1 LIGEPFSRDVPQLGF
16 GCAWLSGGRR
26 AETSLRLVE
35 AAFDNGIR
43 YFDIA
48 RMYMLGGAEGVLG
61 QFLPK
66 HRAEMVVT
74 SKAGIMPP
82 PGDRVRGLLHRAD
95 KVANRVFGKP
105 IPDREVYRFNVFDT
119 RSLRKSVDKSLR
131 ELRTDHLDALLLH
144 EVDVPH
150 LADGS
155 VMALLEKL
163 RGAGKIGSFGFA
175 STREQTDRL
184 VAQYGARVP
193 IIQTASTVLEDGLA
207 PLANRGKFFTITH
220 SVLAHALKDIVDR
233 LAGDD
238 AFRKRWASLTGLDP
252 VSREHVAELL
262 LAEALDANRDGVV
275 LFSSTSPA
283 RIADAARVAR
293 ERPYSPE
300 QIAGLREL
308 AAGFGDRTLQQA

>member
-1 LIGEPFSRDVPQLGF
+1 M
-16 GCAWLSGGRR
+16 GGRR

-35 AAFDNGIR
+35 AAFDSGIR

-66 HRAEMVVT
+66 HRSEIVVT

-82 PGDRVRGLLHRAD
+82 PGDRARRWLHRAD
-95 KVANRVFGKP
+95 KVANRFFGKP
-105 IPDREVYRFNVFDT
+105 IPDREVYRPNVFDIG
-119 RSLRKSVDKSLR
+119 SLRKSVDKSLR

-144 EVDVPH
+144 EVDTPH

-163 RGAGKIGSFGFA
+163 RDAGKIGSFGFA

-184 VAQYGARVP
+184 VAQYGASVP
-193 IIQTASTVLEDGLA
+193 IVQTASTVLKDGLA
-207 PLANRGKFFTITH
+207 PLAGRGKFITITH
-220 SVLAHALKDIVDR
+220 SVLADALKDIADR

-238 AFRKRWASLTGLDP
+238 AFRKQWVTLTGLDP
-252 VSREHVAELL
+252 ASREGVAELL
-262 LAEALDANRDGVV
+262 LAEALQANRDGIV

-283 RIADAARVAR
+283 RIAAAARVAR
-293 ERPYSPE
+293 DRPFTQD
-300 QIAGLREL
+300 QIAGLRKL
-308 AAGFGDRTLQQA
+308 AAGFNNRVPQEA